1 MISTAAK
8 SLVQKTSKQVGGV
21 SVRSVTTLQD
31 TLFAQVPDKQKS
43 LATLKKEHGKH
54 VIGEVTIDQCIGG
67 ARGVKCML
75 WETSNLDPEEGIRFR
90 GRTIPECQ
98 AVLPTFSGKQGD
110 GEPLLESLVWLL
122 LTGEVPTKEQ
132 VDTLTAELHSR
143 AKLPDHVLPLL
154 KNLPKDMHPMTQFSI
169 GLSACQTESVFAKAY
184 ADGVPKT
191 EYHVHALEDILNV
204 LAKLPEI
211 AATIY
216 RNVYHDGVV
225 TKDMSLDYAGNFC
238 RMLGYDDPSFDE
250 LMRLYLCIHT
260 DHEGGNASAHTTH
273 LVGSTLS
280 DPYLSYAAGLNALAG
295 PLHGLANQE
304 VLKWIQQLKEKF
316 ESEGKEITKET
327 ITEFA
332 WDTLNAKKV
341 IPGYGHAVLRKTD
354 PRYTCQREFALKHM
368 PDDELFRVV
377 DTIYSVMPDILKE
390 HGKVA
395 NPYPNVDSHS
405 GVLLWH
411 YGFTQ
416 YQYYT
421 VLFGVSRAAG
431 GLCQLYWDRALG
443 LPLERPK
450 SVTPEWLAAQVK

>member
-1 MISTAAK
+1 
-8 SLVQKTSKQVGGV
+8 
-21 SVRSVTTLQD
+21 VTTLTE
-31 TLFAQVPDKQKS
+31 TLMAQVPEKQKKI
-43 LATLKKEHGKH
+43 AELKKEHGKK

-75 WETSNLDPEEGIRFR
+75 WETSNLDPLEGIRFR
-90 GRTIPECQ
+90 GLTIPDCQ
-98 AVLPTFSGKQGD
+98 KVLPTFSGVAGD
-110 GEPLLESLVWLL
+110 GEPLVESLIWLL
-122 LTGEVPTKEQ
+122 LTSEVPTNEQ
-132 VDTLTAELHSR
+132 AASLTAELHARS
-143 AKLPDHVLPLL
+143 KLPDNVIPLL
-154 KNLPKDMHPMTQFSI
+154 NSLPKDMHPMTQFTI
-169 GLSACQTESVFAKAY
+169 GLNACQVDSKFAKAY
-184 ADGVPKT
+184 ADGVHKS
-191 EYHVHALEDILNV
+191 EYHKYALEDILDV
-204 LAKLPEI
+204 FAKLPEI

-216 RNVYHDGVV
+216 RNVYFDGVV
-225 TKDMSLDYAGNFC
+225 SKDTSLDYSGNFC

-280 DPYLSYAAGLNALAG
+280 DPYLSYSAGLNALAG

-304 VLKWIQQLKEKF
+304 VLKWIQQLSDKF
-316 ESEGKEITKET
+316 QKEGKEVNAET

-332 WDTLNAKKV
+332 WDTLNAGKV

-368 PDDELFRVV
+368 PDDELFKVV
-377 DTIYSVMPDILKE
+377 DTIYSVMPDILTE
-390 HGKVA
+390 HGKTA
-395 NPYPNVDSHS
+395 NPFPNVDSHS

-416 YQYYT
+416 FQYYT
-421 VLFGVSRAAG
+421 VLFGVSRAIG
-431 GLCQLYWDRALG
+431 GLSQLYWDRALG

-450 SVTPEWLAAQVK
+450 SVTPEWLWSQVEK